1 MVLSEVLSIVLKIEK
16 KLEKDLEEEYLL
28 LVLPCPRGG
37 NPPFYTGEFRE
48 RKFSETRIH
57 VAEYLCVRTGAKVRF
72 RLRPSPRRQA
82 S

>member
-1 MVLSEVLSIVLKIEK
+1 MLSIVLKIEK

-48 RKFSETRIH
+48 EEFSETGFPLQIILENPNRG
-57 VAEYLCVRTGAKVRF
+57 R
-72 RLRPSPRRQA
+72 
-82 S
+82 